1 MVTALPVSKLKNLVI
16 LILLLANL
24 AMLGL
29 LVPGQM
35 EERREAESLRQSL
48 SELYAA
54 QDVVLDPAIIPD
66 TVTLYALELGEDAA
80 ADLQAAKALLGDH
93 VLVQDDST
101 RYLRTYQ
108 SEDGVCSLG
117 RAGTFRAQ
125 LKNQAESSDL
135 TKAAQ
140 KTLKRMG
147 FRYSSLGEPV
157 RLRAGVYTVTATQSV
172 LDAPVFEG
180 ELTLTYSNNCLT
192 ALDGVFFTGVGTL
205 TRVSE
210 TACISA
216 ADALVSFLSARY
228 DLGWVGSEIVA
239 MEQGYLRSETAAA
252 AAVHITPVWRLT
264 TDTGTFYINGV
275 SGEVTAVS

>member
-252 AAVHITPVWRLT
+252 AAVHLTPVWRLT
-264 TDTGTFYINGV
+264 TDTGAFYINGV

>member
-1 MVTALPVSKLKNLVI
+1 MPVSKLKNLVI

-35 EERREAESLRQSL
+35 EERREAEDLRQSL

-54 QDVVLDPAIIPD
+54 QDVVLDHAIIPD
-66 TVTLYALELGEDAA
+66 TVTLYALELGEDAT

-125 LKNQAESSDL
+125 LENQAESSDL

-172 LDAPVFEG
+172 LDAPVFESD
-180 ELTLTYSNNCLT
+180 LTLTYSNNCLT
-192 ALDGVFFTGVGTL
+192 ALDGVFFTGAGTL

-216 ADALVSFLSARY
+216 AGALVSFLSARY

-252 AAVHITPVWRLT
+252 AAVHLTPVWRLT